1 MFDQPTDFY
10 DHSDITNDT
19 CVAQTART
27 FLAEHGHGL
36 PGLVGLLGGRRAE
49 AGVCDLID
57 GVATG
62 RLSDR
67 QIVKAVNSIHAVLDL
82 RHVGDPDRIE
92 TALFA
97 EIDPAS
103 EIVHDLCAMTDAVAD
118 LSGQLSR
125 IAARPY

>member
-10 DHSDITNDT
+10 DTTNDT
-19 CVAQTART
+19 SVAQATRN
-27 FLAEHGHGL
+27 FLAQHGHSL
-36 PGLVGLLGGRRAE
+36 PGLVGRLGGRRSE

-67 QIVKAVNSIHAVLDL
+67 QIVKAVRAIRAVLDL

-118 LSGQLSR
+118 LSRELSKIR
-125 IAARPY
+125 A

>member
-10 DHSDITNDT
+10 DTTNDT
-19 CVAQTART
+19 RVAQTART
-27 FLAEHGHGL
+27 FLSQHGHSL

-62 RLSDR
+62 RLTDR
-67 QIVKAVNSIHAVLDL
+67 QIVKAVRAIHAVLDL

-118 LSGQLSR
+118 LSRQLFR
-125 IAARPY
+125 IQASH